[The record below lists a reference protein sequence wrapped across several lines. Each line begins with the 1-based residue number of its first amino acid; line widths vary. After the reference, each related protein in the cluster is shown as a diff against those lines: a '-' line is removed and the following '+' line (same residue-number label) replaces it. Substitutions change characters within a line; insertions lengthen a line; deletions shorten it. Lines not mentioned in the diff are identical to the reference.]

1 MGQGEATPQYQIVI
15 APRVARNLGRLDRR
29 MMERVSRRID
39 ALVQQPYLGKP
50 LKGRLKDK
58 RSLRVGDFLV
68 KNLIPCA
75 APKII
80 ATLRP
85 AIAPEMILS

>member
-15 APRVARNLGRLDRR
+15 TPRAARNLGRLDRR
-29 MMERVSRRID
+29 VMERVARRID

-58 RSLRVGDFLV
+58 RSLRVGDFRVIYRLDTAQHQV
-68 KNLIPCA
+68 VVENVGHRREIY
-75 APKII
+75 
-80 ATLRP
+80 
-85 AIAPEMILS
+85 

>member
-29 MMERVSRRID
+29 MMERVTRRID
-39 ALVQQPYLGKP
+39 ALAQQPFLGKI

-58 RSLRVGDFLV
+58 RSLRVGDFRVIYRLDT
-68 KNLIPCA
+68 
-75 APKII
+75 
-80 ATLRP
+80 TLHQVVVENVGHRRE
-85 AIAPEMILS
+85 IY